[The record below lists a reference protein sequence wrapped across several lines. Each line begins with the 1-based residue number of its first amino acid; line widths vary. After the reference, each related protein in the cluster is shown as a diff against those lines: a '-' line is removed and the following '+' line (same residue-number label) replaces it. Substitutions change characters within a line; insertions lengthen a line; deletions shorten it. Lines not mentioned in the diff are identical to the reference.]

1 MDKSVLLTHS
11 AMDAIACKLLNGSVA
26 DNTNIERKNII
37 EPECLVYYRSTKR
50 GGGAVIIS
58 PDGGWLL
65 KDPFEVSYE
74 EHLQMFLDGERDN
87 S

>member
-11 AMDAIACKLLNGSVA
+11 SMDAIACKLLNGSVS
-26 DNTNIERKNII
+26 DHTNIEHKDII
-37 EPECLVYYRSTKR
+37 EPECLVYYHSTKR

-65 KDPFEVSYE
+65 KNPFEVSYE
-74 EHLQMFLDGERDN
+74 KHLEMFLDGERDN